1 MAKVYLGLGTNLG
14 DKEANLNDA
23 IAEIEDLV
31 GEVTAL
37 SSFYESEPW
46 GYNSS
51 NTYLNA
57 AAEVETDL
65 SPLELLRTTQ
75 QIERSMGRQEKSE
88 DSVYEDRIIDID
100 ILFYEHQIIHTQHLQ
115 VPHPLIAEREF
126 VLTPLREIAPDFW
139 HPVLK
144 KKISEI

>member
-23 IAEIEDLV
+23 ISEIEDQV
-31 GEVTAL
+31 GEVISL

-57 AAEVETDL
+57 AVEVETDF

-75 QIERSMGRQEKSE
+75 QIECAMGRQAKTE
-88 DSVYEDRIIDID
+88 DGAYEDRIIDID
-100 ILFYEHQIIHTQHLQ
+100 ILFYEHQIIHTQRLV

-126 VLTPLREIAPDFW
+126 VLTPLRQIAPDFW